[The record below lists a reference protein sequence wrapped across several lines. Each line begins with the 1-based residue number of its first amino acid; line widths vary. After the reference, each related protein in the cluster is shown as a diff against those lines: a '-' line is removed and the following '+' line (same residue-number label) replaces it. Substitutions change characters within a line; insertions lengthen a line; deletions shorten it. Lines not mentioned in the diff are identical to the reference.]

1 MTAESL
7 GWLAPAPVWGD
18 AGVGV
23 ESPALLQPF
32 LVELTSDQFMA
43 EFLAVLGAQGGASPA
58 SLATMAP
65 HRTSDGTASGPYR
78 LYQPLSQCYY
88 LVTASLVCRRV
99 GIPDRAVR
107 PSKGERTT
115 FVVRH
120 LADDGSEQA
129 WIPATG
135 PPATPSASPTG
146 SWIPAAPP
154 TGSWITAAPG
164 QLAVGEEQLPM
175 HAAPVAGFA
184 PPGTTAAAFGMS
196 EPGRRTVH
204 YGYIATSRRERM
216 VTALPDQAA
225 VDKLLS
231 IDPSQKEEVILGDLV
246 SRVIQPWGVLLS
258 VLPPT
263 PAPVPPPPGSDTDY
277 SSLYILLDLGDWL
290 QTNLPAVYQAL
301 TGGTTLQSGT
311 AAEELRAALAGV
323 YVGTRA
329 APPEQPPP
337 PGWSPPPPTAA
348 SDFISLAQA
357 LHDLAGF
364 AALVTG
370 NGTTAPAIAYDLV
383 DQPPAPL
390 KPLPVNWFGSSQT
403 GSPPDPA
410 LDSLA
415 YLALNA
421 LIEADV
427 QPVVPPE
434 LSGMIK
440 QDPAAPVSG
449 YAPDTYIIRTVFE
462 HDPCV
467 PLLSAQSRLFQLAS
481 VLDGDAPAR
490 KVRIALPDISNM
502 RQFQRGVAIEMPPS
516 LRRVLDRVNPQMLQG
531 KGLGDDPGVELG
543 MICSFSIQIMWVL
556 SFMIMFLFA
565 ISFNII
571 FWWMAFIKICFPIP
585 VPSPHRTTGPPTP

>member
-1 MTAESL
+1 MISDGQWPVKSKALRTARRAFLFYSRSLAVGRSPFAISLMCRTKGVWLTTKDQRPTTVLMKIVSAAEMRAIDRATSERFGVPSLTLMENAGAAVADYVLSHYASAARIVVFCGKGNNGGDGFVAARRLHEKGKNVQVILLADPAELRGDAADRTRRRPRSRSARSRRSRPCGRTPASSSATPCCPARSRVRRPCRGVGEFAVTAESL

-164 QLAVGEEQLPM
+164 QLAVGEETAHRTPRRSRASPPRAPRPQLSACPNR
-175 HAAPVAGFA
+175 AG
-184 PPGTTAAAFGMS
+184 
-196 EPGRRTVH
+196 RTVH

-263 PAPVPPPPGSDTDY
+263 PYPVDGAVA
-277 SSLYILLDLGDWL
+277 DL
-290 QTNLPAVYQAL
+290 
-301 TGGTTLQSGT
+301 S
-311 AAEELRAALAGV
+311 
-323 YVGTRA
+323 
-329 APPEQPPP
+329 
-337 PGWSPPPPTAA
+337 
-348 SDFISLAQA
+348 FISLT
-357 LHDLAGF
+357 
-364 AALVTG
+364 LV
-370 NGTTAPAIAYDLV
+370 
-383 DQPPAPL
+383 
-390 KPLPVNWFGSSQT
+390 
-403 GSPPDPA
+403 
-410 LDSLA
+410 
-415 YLALNA
+415 
-421 LIEADV
+421 
-427 QPVVPPE
+427 
-434 LSGMIK
+434 
-440 QDPAAPVSG
+440 
-449 YAPDTYIIRTVFE
+449 
-462 HDPCV
+462 
-467 PLLSAQSRLFQLAS
+467 
-481 VLDGDAPAR
+481 
-490 KVRIALPDISNM
+490 
-502 RQFQRGVAIEMPPS
+502 
-516 LRRVLDRVNPQMLQG
+516 
-531 KGLGDDPGVELG
+531 
-543 MICSFSIQIMWVL
+543 
-556 SFMIMFLFA
+556 
-565 ISFNII
+565 
-571 FWWMAFIKICFPIP
+571 
-585 VPSPHRTTGPPTP
+585 